1 MQKIAD
7 QIIENGKI
15 ATLAPGDKMAEAI
28 AITEDKILAVGS
40 TSEVDVLTDENT
52 TRIDAGGRLVTPGLI
67 DAHAHM
73 DREGLKEVPPSLSG
87 CTSID
92 DILQ

>member
-7 QIIENGKI
+7 QIIENSKI

-40 TSEVDVLTDENT
+40 TSEVDVLTDANT
-52 TRIDAGGRLVTPGLI
+52 TRLDAELLFVTPFFLH
-67 DAHAHM
+67 AHAHM
-73 DREGLKEVPPSLSG
+73 HR
-87 CTSID
+87 
-92 DILQ
+92 

>member
-15 ATLAPGDKMAEAI
+15 ATLAPGDSMAEAI

-40 TSEVDVLTDENT
+40 TSEVDALADKNT
-52 TRIDAGGRLVTPGLI
+52 TRIDARGRLVTPGLI

-73 DREGLKEVPPSLSG
+73 DR
-87 CTSID
+87 
-92 DILQ
+92 

>member
-28 AITEDKILAVGS
+28 AITEDKS
-40 TSEVDVLTDENT
+40 
-52 TRIDAGGRLVTPGLI
+52 
-67 DAHAHM
+67 
-73 DREGLKEVPPSLSG
+73 SL
-87 CTSID
+87 
-92 DILQ
+92 

>member
-40 TSEVDVLTDENT
+40 TSEVDALSDENT
-52 TRIDAGGRLVTPGLI
+52 TRIDAGGRWSHPVSSTHTRIWTGK
-67 DAHAHM
+67 A
-73 DREGLKEVPPSLSG
+73 
-87 CTSID
+87 
-92 DILQ
+92 

>member
-15 ATLAPGDKMAEAI
+15 ATLAPGDSMAEAI

-40 TSEVDVLTDENT
+40 TSEVDALADKNT
-52 TRIDAGGRLVTPGLI
+52 TRIDARGSKSLQAKRQRANGLSPCQL
-67 DAHAHM
+67 AS
-73 DREGLKEVPPSLSG
+73 RRS
-87 CTSID
+87 TSVSPRT
-92 DILQ
+92 